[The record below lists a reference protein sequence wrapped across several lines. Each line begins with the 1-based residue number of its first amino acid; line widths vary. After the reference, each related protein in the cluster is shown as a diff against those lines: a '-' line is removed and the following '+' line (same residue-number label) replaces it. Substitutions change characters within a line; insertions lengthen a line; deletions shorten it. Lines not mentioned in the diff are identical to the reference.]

1 MIGKKLK
8 LGDTIGV
15 ISPASPEKIEVI
27 DKGIETI
34 ENLGFKVK
42 VGKNLYSKKGF
53 FAGGDL
59 ERAKDIMD
67 MFLDDNVKLI
77 LCMRGGYGSMR
88 IIEYLDFEEIKKHP
102 KLFMGFSDITI
113 LLNNI
118 YQKSGLITFHGPM
131 VSSNLLDTYTLKS
144 FLDTLTISKN
154 EFNISN
160 PDHLP
165 MECSINGISEGMVV
179 GGNLCLICSTLGTPY
194 EIDTNDKILFI
205 EEISEA
211 PYKIDRMLT
220 QLLLNNKLQNCR
232 GFILGQFKDC
242 GLPNYDRSFTLE
254 EVLED
259 RIFSLKKPTL
269 NHFMSGHSYPKL
281 TLPIGANVRIDCNI
295 GEIKILEK
303 VVE

>member
-8 LGDTIGV
+8 LGDTIGI
-15 ISPASPEKIEVI
+15 ISPASPEKIEII

-34 ENLGFKVK
+34 ESLGFKVK
-42 VGKNLYSKKGF
+42 IGKNLYSKKGF

-67 MFLDDNVKLI
+67 MFLDDDVKLI

-88 IIEYLDFEEIKKHP
+88 IIEYLNFEEIKNHP
-102 KLFMGFSDITI
+102 KLFMGFSDITT

-118 YQKSGLITFHGPM
+118 YEKSNLITFHGPM
-131 VSSNLLDTYTLKS
+131 VSSNILETFTLKS
-144 FLDTLTISKN
+144 FMDTLTLPKN
-154 EFNISN
+154 EFIIDN

-165 MECSINGISEGMVV
+165 LECSVNGIAEGQIV

-194 EIDTNDKILFI
+194 EIDTKDKILFL
-205 EEISEA
+205 EEIGEA

-220 QLLLNNKLQNCR
+220 QLLLNNKLQNCK